1 MQGAHRWRAWT
12 TLLSNSLETPGDRSS
27 SGLRPGLGAGVGCG
41 PGMGPAQTLLEA
53 GSAPGERLAW
63 SRAQGHP
70 SQFFLGQKAGVKSIA
85 SDQQTVR
92 VEILKI

>member
-1 MQGAHRWRAWT
+1 VWPW
-12 TLLSNSLETPGDRSS
+12 N
-27 SGLRPGLGAGVGCG
+27 G
-41 PGMGPAQTLLEA
+41 PGANLTEA

-92 VEILKI
+92 VEVLKI